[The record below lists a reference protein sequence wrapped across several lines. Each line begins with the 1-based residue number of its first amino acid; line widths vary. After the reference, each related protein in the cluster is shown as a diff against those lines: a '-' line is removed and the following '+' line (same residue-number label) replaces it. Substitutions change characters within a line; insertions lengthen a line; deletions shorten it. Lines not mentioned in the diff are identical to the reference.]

1 MNKSEADAMLQTK
14 NVRATAINEHIT
26 LKKEVEK
33 RGISTDDIHKLLNV
47 LINAKRYGF
56 DGKEI
61 AEKL

>member
-1 MNKSEADAMLQTK
+1 MLQTK